1 MKCLILG
8 LFLIQSYIHAELII
22 SKAERVVDVGSQLV
36 KVSTFLTVLNNGGSA
51 VNEVSVAVE
60 DEQDKDLAFI
70 EASTKKDED
79 SKLAMS
85 SSKSNNGQLYTFKLE
100 SALAK
105 DASVTLVVEMVFS
118 HKLEP
123 FPAKIT
129 QSEKQQVVYKGNTYI
144 YSPYVVKEQ
153 KTAVKLPSST
163 IESYSRLKPSS
174 SSDNTIT
181 YGPYKEAKPFK
192 THEMRIHFENNSPF
206 IVVNEM
212 KRWIEVSHWG
222 NIAVEETYHM
232 THEGAKL
239 KNHFSRYDYQRQPTY
254 AAVKSFKTVLPAS
267 ARDVYYRDEIGNIST
282 SNLLNQDDS
291 VEVELRPRFPL
302 FGGWQTRYYLGYNLP
317 AYQYL
322 YQKGGNFALKMRV
335 IDHVFDDFVVDNLIL
350 KIALPEGA
358 SNIKFVAPFKV
369 EEGERETHKTYLDTS
384 GRPVVVIK
392 KTNLVENHIQDFELR
407 YNFSKMQLLHEP
419 LLCVVAYYILFI
431 SVIVLVRL
439 DFSITKDAAKES
451 RMKVASLI
459 DDLLG
464 ACDRRSTLYASF
476 DSALDKF
483 KQSRDAGVFGTATKK
498 LRQDYSNLTQVIN
511 DICAALIKEDAEM
524 GEKLNDLKKK
534 ETERKVILDQL
545 ITLAEKVVANKMGRP
560 QYLENEQ
567 TAIGKRA
574 KFSEDIDV
582 LLASL

>member
-1 MKCLILG
+1 MKLIIFGLIL
-8 LFLIQSYIHAELII
+8 LQYYVSSELIVT
-22 SKAERVVDVGSQLV
+22 KAERSIDLGSQLV
-36 KVSTFLTVLNNGGSA
+36 KVSTQLSVFNGGSS

-60 DEQDKDLAFI
+60 EEQYKYLAFI
-70 EASTKKDED
+70 EAVSKKDEET
-79 SKLAMS
+79 KLEVS
-85 SSKSNNGQLYTFKLE
+85 SSKVKDAYLFTFKLG
-100 SALAK
+100 SSLAK
-105 DASVTLVVEMVFS
+105 DASVTLLVEMVFS
-118 HKLEP
+118 HSLEP

-129 QSEKQQVVYKGNTYI
+129 QSEKQQVVYKGNTYVF
-144 YSPYVVKEQ
+144 SPYLVKEQ
-153 KTAVKLPSST
+153 KTTVKLASST

-174 SSDNTIT
+174 SSDNVIT
-181 YGPYKEAKPFK
+181 YGPYKEAKAFK
-192 THEMRIHFENNSPF
+192 KHEMKIHFENNSPF
-206 IVVNEM
+206 VIVNEM

-239 KNHFSRYDYQRQPTY
+239 KNHFSRYDYQRQPTH

-267 ARDVYYRDEIGNIST
+267 ASDVYYRDEIGNIST

-322 YQKGGNFALKMRV
+322 FNKGENFALKMRV
-335 IDHVFDDFVVDNLIL
+335 VDHVFDDFVVDDLVL
-350 KIALPEGA
+350 KIVLPEGA
-358 SNIKFVAPFKV
+358 LNIKFVAPYEV
-369 EEGERETHKTYLDTS
+369 VEGEQENHKTYLDTS

-392 KTNLVENHIQDFELR
+392 KKNLVENHIQDFELR
-407 YNFSKMQLLHEP
+407 YNFSKTQLLHEP
-419 LLCVVAYYILFI
+419 LLCVVAYYILFV
-431 SVIVLVRL
+431 SVIILVRL

-464 ACDRRSTLYASF
+464 ACDRRSAIYASF
-476 DSALDKF
+476 DTALDKF
-483 KQSRDAGVFGTATKK
+483 KQGRDTGAFANATKK
-498 LRQDYSNLTQVIN
+498 LRQDYTNLTQTIT
-511 DICAALIKEDAEM
+511 DICAGLVKEDAEA

-545 ITLAEKVVANKMGRP
+545 ITLAEKVVAGKMGRP
-560 QYLENEQ
+560 QYLENESN
-567 TAIGKRA
+567 AMGKRG
-574 KFSEDIDV
+574 KLSEDIDA
-582 LLASL
+582 LLGTL

>member
-524 GEKLNDLKKK
+524 GEKLNELKKK